1 MQHATLPDLPYAYDA
16 LEPHYD
22 ARTVELHHSK
32 HHAGYVQG
40 FNATLDKLAKARTE
54 NDFGAITALER
65 LLAFHGGGHALHSV
79 FWTNLKPGGG
89 GRPSGDLAAA
99 IERDFGSFAGLDGQ
113 LRAAAG
119 GVQGSGWGVL
129 AAEVGSGALA
139 VMAVENHQ
147 NQVIPGWVPILV
159 IDVWEHAFYLKYQ
172 NRKADWVAAVMDHL
186 VSWDD
191 VARRYDAVL

>member
-1 MQHATLPDLPYAYDA
+1 MHHATLPDLPYAYDA

-32 HHAGYVQG
+32 HHAGYVAG
-40 FNATLDKLAKARTE
+40 FNATLDKLAKARAE

-65 LLAFHGGGHALHSV
+65 LLAFHGGGHTLHSV

-89 GRPSGDLAAA
+89 GRPAGDLAAA
-99 IERDFGSFAGLDGQ
+99 IERDFGSFAGFDGQ

-129 AAEVGSGALA
+129 AAEAGTGALA

-191 VARRYDAVL
+191 VGRRYDAIR